1 MDTLVDVNIVDEDNN
16 ETSMLA
22 KIVEEGQDTYKVRF
36 MVHVKG
42 DLYNYEDEITEI
54 EKDSVSGFYD
64 STDERDAGFIKT
76 REGYQPM
83 DDDDN
88 WFDALED
95 LPAMIGD
102 EQFNEYG
109 EYKHRHIAAST
120 ITTNINSHRVITVH
134 DDDDDSDESDDFT
147 LMCRTEP
154 QPHWCQVSQHGPW
167 PDP

>member
-76 REGYQPM
+76 MEGYQPM

-88 WFDALED
+88 WEPSESD
-95 LPAMIGD
+95 D
-102 EQFNEYG
+102 ESES
-109 EYKHRHIAAST
+109 ESE
-120 ITTNINSHRVITVH
+120 S
-134 DDDDDSDESDDFT
+134 DDDDCSESEQEDF
-147 LMCRTEP
+147 LE
-154 QPHWCQVSQHGPW
+154 
-167 PDP
+167 